1 MLGFS
6 EASKLLLAIPYYQV
20 LFNFVSAKIPGKQR
34 ILTKYF
40 VDEINYKNLIKIIKT
55 TALYVSRTARYCL
68 CGRV

>member
-20 LFNFVSAKIPGKQR
+20 LFNFVSANVPGKQR

-40 VDEINYKNLIKIIKT
+40 VDEINYKNIYKNYKNYCIICEQNSKI
-55 TALYVSRTARYCL
+55 LPVW
-68 CGRV
+68 